1 MKCPECQTENPETR
15 KFCRK
20 CGEKLLIICPQ
31 CDFENLP
38 EDNFCGECGQKLD
51 EAEEK
56 EVPEA
61 EGERKY
67 VTVLFSDLSGYTA
80 MSEKLDPEELKEIT
94 TGIFSQISKVIDK
107 YEGFVEKFVGDA
119 VMALFGVP
127 KAHEDDPIRAI
138 RAAREIHELV
148 DSISPEVEKT
158 FGQPISMHTGI
169 NTGLVVTGE
178 VDMGKGTHGVAGD
191 TINLAS
197 RLSNL
202 AKAGEILVGPDSCR
216 QAEGYFVFNRLEPTK
231 LKGKTKSI
239 VTYRVVQETKVRSR
253 FEAAER
259 RGFTNFTG
267 RKQELTTLSA
277 CLEKAIAGQGQ
288 LVTVVGEAGIG
299 KSRLLSEFRHSL
311 DRERITVLEGRC
323 QSYGTETPYLPMVN
337 ALRRGLNLQE
347 KDSPNQL
354 LEKTVANIRAIDPA
368 LESYIPHYLHLLSI
382 PSHEFPMPQNLK
394 GEELRS
400 ALQEAL
406 TAILTLNT
414 RRKPMVCIFEDWH
427 WRDEASDLA
436 LKHLVGVIVSYPLM
450 LVVLYRPKH
459 EARWGSLEI
468 HTPLVLK
475 PLGRPNT
482 EDILKSVFCADRIPG
497 ALRDMIHE
505 RTGGNPLFIEE
516 VSNSLLEQGV
526 VLVQNRQVALTRS
539 EEDLHLPDTVQAVI
553 SSRIDQLNEKVQE
566 TLRLASVIG
575 REFERSILER
585 ITPDPQ
591 QLSKPLEE
599 LKALEVIQQT
609 RVLPEAE
616 YIFKHVLTQV
626 VVYDRL
632 LLRRRKE
639 LHGLVGQAI
648 EELYADRIEERAG
661 ILAYHYARSEHQD
674 KAVKYA
680 LLAGDQAAALY
691 ANTEATTYFEQAL
704 TKARALTASPKAQ
717 RWQIDATLKLAAV
730 GITRQDIERDLTNLE
745 QAHALTEAMNDE
757 TRLSRV
763 LYWLGRIHY
772 VLLNSQIALK
782 YAKQSL
788 EIADRLGD
796 DVLAGPPVNLMGR
809 LYWAQSEFVKAAQ
822 MMERSVEQ
830 MQQVGNKTEES
841 TAAAFAGYVLAQ
853 LGEFDR
859 ALHYADHSI
868 QLGREIQ
875 NPFAE
880 SAAYHFRG
888 IDRDQRGEWAQAIK
902 DYEGGRRIADR
913 AGDLFRVYLIK
924 FWEGRAH
931 TLNGDPSRGRVLL
944 EESLTL
950 AENIGTKFGLSMLKI
965 FFADCLLKLGKL
977 DAALS
982 FCQEAIHLAEE
993 TGDRFINGLA
1003 HRTLCEIISYTEPSD
1018 AQKAERAILEAIRI
1032 QQEISA
1038 KPELARSYMS
1048 YANWLERKG
1057 DKEKARDYLTKA
1069 IGMFQQMSMA
1079 WDLVKSEE
1087 ILRKL

>member
-202 AKAGEILVGPDSCR
+202 AKAGEILVGPDSYR

-368 LESYIPHYLHLLSI
+368 LESYIP
-382 PSHEFPMPQNLK
+382 MPQNLK

-497 ALRDMIHE
+497 ALRDMIYE

-796 DVLAGPPVNLMGR
+796 DVLAAPPVNLMGR

-1003 HRTLCEIISYTEPSD
+1003 HRTL
-1018 AQKAERAILEAIRI
+1018 RI

-1069 IGMFQQMSMA
+1069 IGMFQQMGMA